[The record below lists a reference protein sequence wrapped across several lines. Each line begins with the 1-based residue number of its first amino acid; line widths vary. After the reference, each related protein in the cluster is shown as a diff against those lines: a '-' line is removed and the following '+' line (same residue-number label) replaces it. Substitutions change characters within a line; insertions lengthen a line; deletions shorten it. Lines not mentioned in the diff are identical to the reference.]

1 LSKSHKGKPPEPK
14 PLVGAVRHDT
24 RGNAVWQW
32 AATTARHAVASTSQL
47 LRRLDASSLKLEELD
62 ENKPSKH
69 TGFNPYDVAAIARAP
84 AAKKPGSKKNP
95 PAAVRRARPSWW
107 RRLFQRR

>member
-1 LSKSHKGKPPEPK
+1 LSKSHQGKPPEPK
-14 PLVGAVRHDT
+14 PLVGAVRHDP

-62 ENKPSKH
+62 ENKAKQA
-69 TGFNPYDVAAIARAP
+69 GFNPYEGAAITRAP
-84 AAKKPGSKKNP
+84 SAKKASSKKNP
-95 PAAVRRARPSWW
+95 PAVVRRARRSWW
-107 RRLFQRR
+107 SRLFQRR

>member
-1 LSKSHKGKPPEPK
+1 LSKSRKGKPQEPK

-32 AATTARHAVASTSQL
+32 AAETARHAVVSTSQL

-62 ENKPSKH
+62 ENKAKQA
-69 TGFNPYDVAAIARAP
+69 GFNPYDGAATARAP
-84 AAKKPGSKKNP
+84 AAKKPGSKKSP
-95 PAAVRRARPSWW
+95 PAAVRRARTSWW

>member
-1 LSKSHKGKPPEPK
+1 LSKSHKGKPQESK
-14 PLVGAVRHDT
+14 PLVGGVRHDT

-32 AATTARHAVASTSQL
+32 ASETARHAVASTSQL

-62 ENKPSKH
+62 ENKAKQA
-69 TGFNPYDVAAIARAP
+69 GFNPYDGAGVARAP

-95 PAAVRRARPSWW
+95 PATVRRARTSWW